1 MRYHFC
7 FANFLKKVITVV
19 AATVIVV
26 YHYGDLII
34 FTVNIII
41 ISYIVF
47 ILFSLTLL
55 WTPLS
60 LVFLSLSSLLLS
72 SIHYLSLRVFSLLF
86 SNVVIIL
93 SLSRFLLAFKKN
105 PRLFLTIIL
114 TFTIDNN
121 TTTIKGKQHQHHY
134 TASLC
139 SQFATSTNLW
149 PLMTSLDLWH
159 ESASSDLS
167 ADK

>member
-7 FANFLKKVITVV
+7 FANFLKKVITVVTVV

-47 ILFSLTLL
+47 ILFSLTTLL

-139 SQFATSTNLW
+139 SQFATSTNL
-149 PLMTSLDLWH
+149 
-159 ESASSDLS
+159 
-167 ADK
+167 